1 MAQKPK
7 VLIVDDEEDILL
19 TMRTLLKRAGYSV
32 SIAGSGAEAL
42 EMLQRQPYTLVL
54 TDLRMP
60 QMSGEELLEQIV
72 EQYPRTA
79 VVVLTGHGTVESAVE
94 AMKKGAE
101 DFLTKPCSPDDVLL
115 RLGRILKAKQLEEE
129 NLRLREQ
136 LAREAGRKKILG
148 QSSQIKDVLSLID
161 KVAAADSTV
170 LIQGESGVGKEL
182 VAHAIHHKSPR
193 HNGPFIKVSCA
204 ALPENLLEVELFGH
218 EKGAYTDAHDQKPGR
233 FELAHGGTLFLDEI
247 GDISP
252 QMQVKLLRVL
262 QEREF
267 ERVGGTQT
275 LLVDVRLLAAT
286 NQNLL
291 DANRAVPFREDL
303 YYRLNVIPIQVP
315 PLRERRGDINILAE
329 AFLHKL
335 CQEMNKNLQ
344 GISSAALKWL
354 QQYPWPGNV
363 RELENAIERAVVLAE
378 GDALDRSD
386 FLFLR
391 SQDGEIDF
399 NGGETLEEIER
410 EHIRKVLERVNFN
423 KSRASDL
430 LGIHRETLYNK
441 IKRYGLE

>member
-1 MAQKPK
+1 MVYKTK
-7 VLIVDDEEDILL
+7 ILIVDDEEDILL
-19 TMRTLLKRAGYSV
+19 TMRALLKRAGYSV
-32 SIAGSGAEAL
+32 SVATNGQEAL
-42 EMLQRQPYTLVL
+42 ELLQRQPYALVI

-60 QMSGEELLEQIV
+60 WMSGEQLLEQIKDR
-72 EQYPRTA
+72 YPRTA
-79 VVVLTGHGTVESAVE
+79 VVVLTGHGTVESAVQ

-101 DFLTKPCSPDDVLL
+101 DYITKPCSPDDVLICIE
-115 RLGRILKAKQLEEE
+115 RILKSQQLEQE

-148 QSSQIKDVLSLID
+148 ESPQIKEVLSLID

-182 VAHAIHHKSPR
+182 VAHAIHHKSR
-193 HNGPFIKVSCA
+193 RRNGPFIKVSCA

-233 FELAHGGTLFLDEI
+233 FELANGGTLFLDEI

-275 LLVDVRLLAAT
+275 LSVDVRILAAT
-286 NQNLL
+286 NQDLL
-291 DANRAVPFREDL
+291 DPNREVPFREDL
-303 YYRLNVIPIQVP
+303 YYRLNVIPIYVP
-315 PLRERRGDINILAE
+315 PLRERRGDIIILAE

-335 CQEMNKNLQ
+335 CLEMNKNIK
-344 GISSAALKWL
+344 GFSPAALKWL

-363 RELENAIERAVVLAE
+363 RELENAIERAVVLAD
-378 GDALDRSD
+378 GDLLDRSD

-391 SQDGEIDF
+391 SQDTDLEF
-399 NGGETLEEIER
+399 SGGESLEEVER
-410 EHIRKVLERVNFN
+410 EHIRKILERVNYN
-423 KSRASDL
+423 KSRASEL

>member
-1 MAQKPK
+1 
-7 VLIVDDEEDILL
+7 
-19 TMRTLLKRAGYSV
+19 
-32 SIAGSGAEAL
+32 
-42 EMLQRQPYTLVL
+42 
-54 TDLRMP
+54 
-60 QMSGEELLEQIV
+60 
-72 EQYPRTA
+72 
-79 VVVLTGHGTVESAVE
+79 
-94 AMKKGAE
+94 
-101 DFLTKPCSPDDVLL
+101 
-115 RLGRILKAKQLEEE
+115 
-129 NLRLREQ
+129 
-136 LAREAGRKKILG
+136 
-148 QSSQIKDVLSLID
+148 
-161 KVAAADSTV
+161 
-170 LIQGESGVGKEL
+170 VGKEL
-182 VAHAIHHKSPR
+182 VAHAIHHKSDR
-193 HNGPFIKVSCA
+193 RNKPFIKVSCA

-233 FELAHGGTLFLDEI
+233 FELSNGGTLFLDEI

-275 LLVDVRLLAAT
+275 IAVDVRLVAAT

-291 DANRAVPFREDL
+291 DPNRAVPFREDL
-303 YYRLNVIPIQVP
+303 YYRLNVIPIYVP
-315 PLRERRGDINILAE
+315 PLRERRGDISILAE

-335 CQEMNKNLQ
+335 CQEMNKNIK
-344 GISSAALKWL
+344 GISPAAMKWL

-378 GDALDRSD
+378 GTILERSD

-391 SQDGEIDF
+391 SQDLEIEF
-399 NGGETLEEIER
+399 NGGESLEELER
-410 EHIRKVLERVNFN
+410 EHIRKVLERVNYN